1 MVPGEAALPPTTEPW
16 WAKLVL
22 EIWWTA
28 KFIFWM
34 ALTILVAPFV
44 LKLLLG
50 IGIALFLLATGS
62 H

>member
-1 MVPGEAALPPTTEPW
+1 MPPTTEPW

-50 IGIALFLLATGS
+50 IGIALFLLIAGS

>member
-1 MVPGEAALPPTTEPW
+1 LPPTTEPW
-16 WAKLVL
+16 WAGLVL

-50 IGIALFLLATGS
+50 IGIALFLLTTGS